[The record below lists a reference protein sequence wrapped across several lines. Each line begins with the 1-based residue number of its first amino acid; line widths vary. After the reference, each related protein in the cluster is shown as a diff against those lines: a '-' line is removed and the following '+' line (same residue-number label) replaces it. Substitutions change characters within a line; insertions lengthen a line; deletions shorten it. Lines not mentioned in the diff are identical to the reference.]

1 MHWMSY
7 KIPALVKVGLNLAKF
22 TVRPIPISKKNVII
36 VNVGDAKLIITDEA
50 SMLTPVILAKIEH
63 HLRSCFEDELF
74 GGLHILLLMD
84 AFQFPPVCKFLRK
97 PSLFQG
103 AVMMAKGRKPPNE
116 AYAVG
121 VNLFTKFNFN
131 ILDE

>member
-1 MHWMSY
+1 
-7 KIPALVKVGLNLAKF
+7 
-22 TVRPIPISKKNVII
+22 
-36 VNVGDAKLIITDEA
+36 
-50 SMLTPVILAKIEH
+50 MLTPVTLAKIEH
-63 HLRSCFEDELF
+63 HLRSCFEDESF

-84 AFQFPPVCKFLRK
+84 AFQFPPVCPFLRK

-121 VNLFTKFNFN
+121 VNLFTTFNFN
-131 ILDE
+131 ILDEQKRTSSD